1 MYFRN
6 YSDITPKHRKAIEK
20 AFTRSAKMND
30 AANYAIIRSLDE
42 SVADALL
49 NLVERIVRYNG
60 NAKDYDMALHELLYE
75 VVGLMRR
82 DPEGE

>member
-1 MYFRN
+1 MYFRD
-6 YSDITPKHRKAIEK
+6 YSYSTPKQRKAIEK
-20 AFTRSAKMND
+20 ALTKTAKMND
-30 AANYAIIRSLDE
+30 AADYAIIRSLDE
-42 SVADALL
+42 RVADALL

-75 VVGLMRR
+75 VEGLMRR

>member
-1 MYFRN
+1 MYFRD
-6 YSDITPKHRKAIEK
+6 YSYSTPKQRKAFEK

-30 AANYAIIRSLDE
+30 AADYAIIRSLDE

-49 NLVERIVRYNG
+49 HLVERIVRYNG

-75 VVGLMRR
+75 VEGLMRR

>member
-1 MYFRN
+1 MYFGD
-6 YSDITPKHRKAIEK
+6 YSKSTPKQRKAIEK
-20 AFTRSAKMND
+20 ALTRSAKMND
-30 AANYAIIRSLDE
+30 AAEYAIIRSLDE
-42 SVADALL
+42 GVADALL

-75 VVGLMRR
+75 VDGLMRR

>member
-6 YSDITPKHRKAIEK
+6 YSDITPKQRKAIEK
-20 AFTRSAKMND
+20 ALTRSAKMND
-30 AANYAIIRSLDE
+30 AADYAFIRSLDE
-42 SVADALL
+42 SVAGALL

-60 NAKDYDMALHELLYE
+60 NAKDYDTALHELLYKVE
-75 VVGLMRR
+75 ELMWR